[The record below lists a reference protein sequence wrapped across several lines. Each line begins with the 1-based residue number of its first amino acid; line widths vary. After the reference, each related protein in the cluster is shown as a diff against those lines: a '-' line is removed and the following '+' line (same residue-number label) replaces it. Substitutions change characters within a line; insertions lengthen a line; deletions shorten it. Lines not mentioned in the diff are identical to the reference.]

1 MFKSIPKSDI
11 TIRPFKVYKNWTL
24 DYTTAPLYAAEHLS
38 GSFENSENREVAGFK
53 EYSLYKGINQLFY
66 SNGAKQVGIVT
77 NWNLRKYKAKQ
88 QKTYKVLIT
97 NNLST
102 PTSNTY
108 FYYYSESGKTYIDEF
123 QQFLDKNKY
132 SVDDTGI
139 IYSGKFTDV
148 TKLYGLMNNYG
159 SLSERTIGDRVLFW
173 NIPQRYIGEG
183 IKPNS
188 LVITNHTT
196 DSIIV
201 DDGKGNLTF
210 SGKNFVEVTAI
221 DIENNTIT
229 FSMNDGVTIIMDLIS
244 LNFGDEETE
253 TPGKFVVSYNGS
265 PNAETEIYS
274 YDTNTNSETL
284 YAVGTF
290 NFPLELARYNGASTI
305 GNIFYA
311 NGIITLTYGVERI
324 SDSLE
329 EGDNYNF
336 GNDNNWDM
344 KFQSTK
350 TIYENEVFLEVN
362 PNEFNYSTN
371 PSATKFYNGDV
382 YVRKYIPFTP
392 ASVSS
397 ATSEYDLDF
406 RYKTNYTFNSGY
418 TFRGTTLTSSLD
430 LSGSIGF
437 DEYEYSSSLDPTGSY
452 LAPYITTVGLYDENY
467 DMVAVAKIPSKP
479 KSTPDYPINF
489 VIRFDT

>member
-1 MFKSIPKSDI
+1 MFKSISKSDI

-24 DYTTAPLYAAEHLS
+24 DYQTAPLYGVEHLS
-38 GSFENSENREVAGFK
+38 GSYENSENREIAGFK
-53 EYSLYKGINQLFY
+53 EYSLYKSINQLFY
-66 SNGAKQVGIVT
+66 SNTPKQIGVVT
-77 NWNLRKYKAKQ
+77 NWNLRKHKAKQ
-88 QKTYKVLIT
+88 QKNYIVTITY
-97 NNLST
+97 NLST
-102 PTSNTY
+102 PTTNTY
-108 FYYYSESGKTYIDEF
+108 SYYYSESDKKYIDEF
-123 QQFLDKNKY
+123 QQFLDDNKY
-132 SVDDTGI
+132 NVDDTGI

-148 TKLYGLMNNYG
+148 TKLYGIMDNYG
-159 SLSERTIGDRVLFW
+159 SLSERALGDRVLFW
-173 NIPQRYIGEG
+173 NIPQRYVGEG

-188 LVITNHTT
+188 LIITNYTNNST
-196 DSIIV
+196 II

-210 SGKNFVEVTAI
+210 SGRNFVQVTAI

-229 FSMNDGVTIIMDLIS
+229 FLMNDGVTIIMDLIS
-244 LNFGDEETE
+244 INFGDEETGI
-253 TPGKFVVSYNGS
+253 PGKFVVSYNGS

-274 YDTNTNSETL
+274 YDMSTNEL

-290 NFPLELARYNGASTI
+290 NFPLELSRYNAASTI
-305 GNIFYA
+305 GNIFYS
-311 NGIITLTYGVERI
+311 NGIITLTYGVSRV
-324 SDSLE
+324 SDTLALGS
-329 EGDNYNF
+329 NYNF
-336 GNDNNWDM
+336 GNDDNWDM

-382 YVRKYIPFTP
+382 YVRKYIPFIP

-397 ATSEYDLDF
+397 TTSEYDLDF
-406 RYKTNYTFNSGY
+406 RYKTNYTFDSGY

-430 LSGSIGF
+430 VSGSIGF
-437 DEYEYSSSLDPTGSY
+437 DDYEYSSSIDPTGSY
-452 LAPYITTVGLYDENY
+452 LAPYITTIGLYDENY
-467 DMVAVAKIPSKP
+467 DMVAVAKVPSKP

>member
-1 MFKSIPKSDI
+1 MFKSIQKSDI

-24 DYTTAPLYAAEHLS
+24 DNNTAPLYAVENLS
-38 GSFENSENREVAGFK
+38 GSFENNENREVAGFK
-53 EYSLYKGINQLFY
+53 EYSLYKGIKQLFY
-66 SNGAKQVGIVT
+66 SNAAKQIGVVT
-77 NWNLRKYKAKQ
+77 NWNQRKHNAKQ
-88 QKTYKVLIT
+88 QKVYEVSISYGLA
-97 NNLST
+97 T
-102 PTSNTY
+102 PTTATY
-108 FYYYSESGKTYIDEF
+108 LYYYSESEKKYIDEF
-123 QQFLDKNKY
+123 QNYLDSNGY
-132 SVDDTGI
+132 YVNDLGVI
-139 IYSGKFTDV
+139 FSGKVADI
-148 TKLYGLMNNYG
+148 TKVYGVMDNYA
-159 SLSERTIGDRVLFW
+159 SYTERVLGDRLLFW

-188 LVITNHTT
+188 LTINNYTT
-196 DSIIV
+196 DDIIV
-201 DDGKGNLTF
+201 DDGKGNLIF
-210 SGKNFVEVTAI
+210 SGKNFVEITAL

-229 FSMNDGVTIIMDLIS
+229 FLMNDGIAYTMDLVS
-244 LNFGDEETE
+244 FNMGDDENDIPAT
-253 TPGKFVVSYNGS
+253 FVVSYNGS
-265 PNAETEIYS
+265 PNAQTEIFS
-274 YDTNTNSETL
+274 YDISSGAL

-305 GNIFYA
+305 GNIFYS
-311 NGIITLTYGVERI
+311 NGVITLTYGVSRFI
-324 SDSLE
+324 DSLE
-329 EGDNYNF
+329 EGENYNF
-336 GNDNNWDM
+336 GNDNNWDI

-392 ASVSS
+392 GTVEN

-406 RYKTNYTFNSGY
+406 RLVSDFD
-418 TFRGTTLTSSLD
+418 GTTK
-430 LSGSIGF
+430 IGF
-437 DEYEYSSSLDPTGSY
+437 DEYEYSSSVDPTGSY
-452 LAPYITTVGLYDENY
+452 LAPYVTTIGLYDENY